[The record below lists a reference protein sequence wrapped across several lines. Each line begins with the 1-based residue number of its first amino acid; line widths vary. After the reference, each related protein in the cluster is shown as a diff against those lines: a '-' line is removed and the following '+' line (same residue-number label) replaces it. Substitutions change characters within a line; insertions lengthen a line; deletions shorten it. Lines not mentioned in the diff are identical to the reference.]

1 MDAAAA
7 ANEALAEECLR
18 ASAFVYAESRKRLRE
33 QQALEGEPLREVKR
47 AAMSMNR
54 AVAEY
59 IKRARAREDRLL
71 VELHL
76 LRQAAERD
84 ATDRDANR
92 ARIYEVLRRNF
103 ESGHADDGPLERAM
117 GTVARLEASIAA
129 LSPTGTI
136 HTHGAGMLAAAARAQ
151 AARAG
156 EDAGAAPLAAAS

>member
-1 MDAAAA
+1 MDPAAA

-33 QQALEGEPLREVKR
+33 AQPLEGEPLREVKR
-47 AAMSMNR
+47 AAMSMNKS
-54 AVAEY
+54 VAEY
-59 IKRARAREDRLL
+59 VKRARAREDRLL

-76 LRQAAERD
+76 LRQASERD

-92 ARIYEVLRRNF
+92 ARVYEALRRSSA
-103 ESGHADDGPLERAM
+103 EGGHGDEGALERAM

-136 HTHGAGMLAAAARAQ
+136 HTHGAGLLAAAARAQ
-151 AARAG
+151 ATRAG
-156 EDAGAAPLAAAS
+156 ADPLAAAS

>member
-1 MDAAAA
+1 MDPAAA

-33 QQALEGEPLREVKR
+33 AQPLEGEPLREVKR
-47 AAMSMNR
+47 AAMSMNKS
-54 AVAEY
+54 VAEY
-59 IKRARAREDRLL
+59 VKRARAREDRLL

-76 LRQAAERD
+76 LRQAAQRD

-92 ARIYEVLRRNF
+92 ARVYETLRRSA
-103 ESGHADDGPLERAM
+103 EGGHGDEGALERAM

-136 HTHGAGMLAAAARAQ
+136 HTHGAGLLAAAARAQ
-151 AARAG
+151 ATRAG
-156 EDAGAAPLAAAS
+156 AGASADPLAAAS